1 MEKNKRI
8 IIVAYLI
15 SCIVITALGY
25 GSDKNKSSNGVY
37 HVSEEQKKEQNVLN
51 TQNGVNFEEREDNEA
66 AQDVPGDMLD
76 TNYMVV
82 GDMNYHYYYLDVD
95 DLIVQEYIADG
106 DISFMSRVF
115 IKGLIGY
122 TPQSDISGM
131 MESYIKDTEIVI
143 KENQELFQSERLAEV
158 KEFIL
163 NMVMDIVR
171 KRGENIGD
179 YQKYFAEEAMLQQM
193 EDYLKTE
200 LEEDWL
206 LLESFYLS
214 YYAGNAEEI
223 AWCSNSETIWRNEEN
238 GATHRMT
245 ETESSY
251 CFEFLFY
258 ADYKAMNYGEEDEAT
273 ALAINCALSKETGL
287 IEEIG
292 ISKWYIT
299 REDFETSRW

>member
-8 IIVAYLI
+8 TVVAYMVL
-15 SCIVITALGY
+15 CIAITATGCI
-25 GSDKNKSSNGVY
+25 GNKGNDLNGVY
-37 HVSEEQKKEQNVLN
+37 KISKEQIEEQNAENEQNEVDSEES
-51 TQNGVNFEEREDNEA
+51 EDNETA
-66 AQDVPGDMLD
+66 PDAP
-76 TNYMVV
+76 

-95 DLIVQEYIADG
+95 DPVVQEHIADG
-106 DISFMSRVF
+106 DVWFMSRVF

-122 TPQSDISGM
+122 TPESDISGM
-131 MESYIKDTEIVI
+131 LESYSKDTEIII
-143 KENQELFQSERLAEV
+143 KENPELFPSERLAEV
-158 KEFIL
+158 KEFYL
-163 NMVMDIVR
+163 NIMMDIIR
-171 KRGENIGD
+171 KRGENIDD
-179 YQKYFAEEAMLQQM
+179 YQKYFADEAMPEQIRN
-193 EDYLKTE
+193 YLKTE

-214 YYAGNAEEI
+214 DYAGNAEEI
-223 AWCSNSETIWRNEEN
+223 AWYSNSETIWENEEN
-238 GATHRMT
+238 GVTHRMT

-258 ADYKAMNYGEEDEAT
+258 ADYKTMNYEKGDRAA

-292 ISKWYIT
+292 ISRWYIS

>member
-8 IIVAYLI
+8 TVVAYMVL
-15 SCIVITALGY
+15 CIAITATGCI
-25 GSDKNKSSNGVY
+25 GNKDNKLNGLY
-37 HVSEEQKKEQNVLN
+37 KKISKEQIEEQNAENEQNE
-51 TQNGVNFEEREDNEA
+51 VNSEEREDDETA
-66 AQDVPGDMLD
+66 PDAP
-76 TNYMVV
+76 

-95 DLIVQEYIADG
+95 DPVVQALIAADSK
-106 DISFMSRVF
+106 DVFMSRVF

-122 TPQSDISGM
+122 TPQCDAFGM
-131 MESYIKDTEIVI
+131 LEWYERDAEIVI
-143 KENQELFQSERLAEV
+143 KENQGLFQSERLAEV
-158 KEFIL
+158 KEYIL
-163 NMVMDIVR
+163 NIMMDIVR
-171 KRGENIGD
+171 KRGENIED

-214 YYAGNAEEI
+214 YYAGNAKEI
-223 AWCSNSETIWRNEEN
+223 AWYSNSETIWENEEN
-238 GATHRMT
+238 GVIDRMA
-245 ETESSY
+245 ETASSY

-258 ADYKAMNYGEEDEAT
+258 ADYKTMNYGEEDEAA

-292 ISKWYIT
+292 ISKWYISG
-299 REDFETSRW
+299 EDFETSRW

>member
-1 MEKNKRI
+1 MGKNKCI
-8 IIVAYLI
+8 IDVAYLI
-15 SCIVITALGY
+15 LCIAMTTAGC
-25 GSDKNKSSNGVY
+25 GSNKDNVLNEVH
-37 HVSEEQKKEQNVLN
+37 HVSEVQKEEQNASN
-51 TQNGVNFEEREDNEA
+51 TQNEVNSEESVDNETLQA
-66 AQDVPGDMLD
+66 VSEDMS
-76 TNYMVV
+76 YP
-82 GDMNYHYYYLDVD
+82 YYCLDVD
-95 DLIVQEYIADG
+95 DPIAQELIGDG
-106 DISFMSRVF
+106 SGGFRSYLF

-122 TPQSDISGM
+122 TPESGISGM
-131 MESYIKDTEIVI
+131 LESYTKDTEII
-143 KENQELFQSERLAEV
+143 IRENQGLFQSERLAEV

-163 NMVMDIVR
+163 NIMMDIVR
-171 KRGENIGD
+171 KRGENTEE

-193 EDYLKTE
+193 KAYLNSE

-223 AWCSNSETIWRNEEN
+223 PWYSDSETVWENEEN
-238 GATHRMT
+238 GVTYRMT

-258 ADYKAMNYGEEDEAT
+258 ADYKTMEYGEKDKAA

-287 IEEIG
+287 IEEIA
-292 ISKWYIT
+292 ISKWYIS